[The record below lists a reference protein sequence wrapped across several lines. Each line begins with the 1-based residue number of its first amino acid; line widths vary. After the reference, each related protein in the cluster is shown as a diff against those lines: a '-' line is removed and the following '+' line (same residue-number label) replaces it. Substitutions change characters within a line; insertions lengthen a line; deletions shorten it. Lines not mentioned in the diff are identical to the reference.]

1 MDNKYLVRIIKN
13 ELFNFKN
20 VEHGDIRY
28 MNYSS
33 VNNNA
38 QIEEQDIVG
47 LYGQNGSGKTAV
59 VESLDILKCIL
70 SGVEIPYRVY
80 EGLLSPDNKTILSTV
95 FFMEYSGQKYK
106 IQYDVTLS
114 VDNVE
119 EKINLLTEKIIY
131 WRRGKTW
138 KTERDLEFCNPYYD
152 TESILNDMTVKF
164 ESKHMKAFQDTV
176 LTTGFQNLAVYCAQ
190 KRLSIF
196 FNDLM
201 LDKLA
206 KDNDK
211 RTLEVDI
218 LSTIAQGLSNFG
230 SVHFQVVKVNQLA
243 DINKNVI
250 LPVNVYAESA
260 NFVMQGC
267 LPLVMNGQGKI
278 PKELYVSLKKAISA
292 INIALKAIIPNLN
305 IELRTVYE
313 EPDKEGN
320 SYVLVETYSVRDG
333 KEFLTKYESEGIKR
347 IISLLNYLISLY
359 NYPEICLVVDELDS
373 GIFEYL
379 LGELLGVLNEEA
391 KGQLIFTSHNLRA
404 FEKLNIKNIICT
416 TINPE
421 NRYIRLV
428 GKEKNHNPRDFY
440 IRTITIGGQQEEL
453 YDEADL
459 QSIGYA
465 FRRAC
470 KGDNDVKIS
479 FSEQFRKRLG
489 ETSNKEE
496 NING

>member
-1 MDNKYLVRIIKN
+1 MIGQ
-13 ELFNFKN
+13 FK
-20 VEHGDIRY
+20 I
-28 MNYSS
+28 
-33 VNNNA
+33 
-38 QIEEQDIVG
+38 
-47 LYGQNGSGKTAV
+47 T
-59 VESLDILKCIL
+59 
-70 SGVEIPYRVY
+70 
-80 EGLLSPDNKTILSTV
+80 
-95 FFMEYSGQKYK
+95 
-106 IQYDVTLS
+106 
-114 VDNVE
+114 
-119 EKINLLTEKIIY
+119 
-131 WRRGKTW
+131 
-138 KTERDLEFCNPYYD
+138 
-152 TESILNDMTVKF
+152 
-164 ESKHMKAFQDTV
+164 
-176 LTTGFQNLAVYCAQ
+176 
-190 KRLSIF
+190 
-196 FNDLM
+196 
-201 LDKLA
+201 
-206 KDNDK
+206 
-211 RTLEVDI
+211 
-218 LSTIAQGLSNFG
+218 
-230 SVHFQVVKVNQLA
+230 
-243 DINKNVI
+243 
-250 LPVNVYAESA
+250 
-260 NFVMQGC
+260 
-267 LPLVMNGQGKI
+267 
-278 PKELYVSLKKAISA
+278 KELYFSLKKAISA

>member
-1 MDNKYLVRIIKN
+1 M
-13 ELFNFKN
+13 
-20 VEHGDIRY
+20 
-28 MNYSS
+28 
-33 VNNNA
+33 
-38 QIEEQDIVG
+38 
-47 LYGQNGSGKTAV
+47 
-59 VESLDILKCIL
+59 
-70 SGVEIPYRVY
+70 
-80 EGLLSPDNKTILSTV
+80 
-95 FFMEYSGQKYK
+95 
-106 IQYDVTLS
+106 
-114 VDNVE
+114 
-119 EKINLLTEKIIY
+119 
-131 WRRGKTW
+131 
-138 KTERDLEFCNPYYD
+138 
-152 TESILNDMTVKF
+152 
-164 ESKHMKAFQDTV
+164 
-176 LTTGFQNLAVYCAQ
+176 
-190 KRLSIF
+190 
-196 FNDLM
+196 
-201 LDKLA
+201 
-206 KDNDK
+206 
-211 RTLEVDI
+211 
-218 LSTIAQGLSNFG
+218 
-230 SVHFQVVKVNQLA
+230 A

-267 LPLVMNGQGKI
+267 LPLVRNGQGKI

-313 EPDKEGN
+313 E
-320 SYVLVETYSVRDG
+320 S
-333 KEFLTKYESEGIKR
+333 
-347 IISLLNYLISLY
+347 
-359 NYPEICLVVDELDS
+359 
-373 GIFEYL
+373 
-379 LGELLGVLNEEA
+379 